1 MANSRIAKVF
11 RENLGSNNP
20 VFVQVL
26 GICST
31 LAVTN
36 VVKNTLVM
44 CLGLLFATALTN
56 LTVSVLRRSIPSQTR
71 MIIELLIASCY
82 VILVDI
88 VLKAYAPD
96 ISRQL
101 GPYVGLIITNC
112 ILMGRAEACAL
123 TSPPGIAFADGV
135 SSGLGYSY
143 VLLVIAVVR
152 ELLGSGTFWGIEV
165 MPAGWVNWAAM
176 VMAPGGFFAL
186 AVFIWIVR
194 GHIIRPPEPEQTG
207 TSGGAANA

>member
-1 MANSRIAKVF
+1 MAKSRAAKVF

-44 CLGLLFATALTN
+44 CLGLLFATTLTN
-56 LTVSVLRRSIPSQTR
+56 GTVSLLRRGIPTQVR
-71 MIIELLIASCY
+71 MIVELLIASCY

-123 TSPPGIAFADGV
+123 TSPPGIALVDGV
-135 SSGLGYSY
+135 SSALGYSY
-143 VLLVIAVVR
+143 VLLAIAAVR
-152 ELLGSGTFWGIEV
+152 ELLGSGTFWGLPA
-165 MPAGWVNWAAM
+165 MPAGWVNWSAL
-176 VMAPGGFFAL
+176 VMAPGGFFVL
-186 AVFIWIVR
+186 AVFIWVVR
-194 GHIIRPPEPEQTG
+194 GRHLRAQDAAAAAPK
-207 TSGGAANA
+207 GGAVHA